1 MNKKMI
7 MGIIIVAGIAM
18 GLLAMH
24 TPIKLVNASTLEV
37 SGGSNTADG
46 PHPTQPD
53 SWQIMAS
60 IETLDGP
67 HPTQPDSW

>member
-46 PHPTQPD
+46 PHPPNPD
-53 SWQIMAS
+53 AWQIMS
-60 IETLDGP
+60 STSLLDGP
-67 HPTQPDSW
+67 HPTDPDAW